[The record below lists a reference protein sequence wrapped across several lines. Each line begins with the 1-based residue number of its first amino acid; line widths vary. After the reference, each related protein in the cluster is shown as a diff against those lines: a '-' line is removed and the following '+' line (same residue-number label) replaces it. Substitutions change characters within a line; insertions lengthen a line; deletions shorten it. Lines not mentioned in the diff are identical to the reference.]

1 MSSQRQHI
9 GVHRLLVKQAWR
21 VRGIDF
27 SFYMQQPHILSHTF
41 RIPVPAA
48 AEPPTTAS
56 RTEWLFTFPS
66 MYMVLFLDYVYGT
79 LYSIWSSTKS
89 RPVKFAR
96 PRTIRELLSFQWS
109 PLKIRDRDCHSVSWI
124 RDLAGLITA
133 QFFWASPDFPGEYV
147 EMRVDLFGG
156 RLVKH
161 AHQVNSRRVDPR
173 SACFARVN
181 HAAPPSLGRD
191 TQSG

>member
-1 MSSQRQHI
+1 MRHLTAWLEDGYCSINVANHQLITVIRFVSKSYTHPWK
-9 GVHRLLVKQAWR
+9 GFTNRLHLVLYADIRFFVKLWCDLYQAW
-21 VRGIDF
+21 
-27 SFYMQQPHILSHTF
+27 PHSRSHEYE
-41 RIPVPAA
+41 IWLAWS
-48 AEPPTTAS
+48 PP
-56 RTEWLFTFPS
+56 R
-66 MYMVLFLDYVYGT
+66 
-79 LYSIWSSTKS
+79 
-89 RPVKFAR
+89 
-96 PRTIRELLSFQWS
+96 SFQS
-109 PLKIRDRDCHSVSWI
+109 
-124 RDLAGLITA
+124 
-133 QFFWASPDFPGEYV
+133 SPDFPGEYV